1 MTKNAG
7 DDLRIGFLTTLDVD
21 QKGIVGGLLI
31 TNRFGRPLEFQCTA
45 PIKAS
50 RTQEILYGQTLRPYL
65 KCDLIGKTLFDK
77 VSVKPHMLLTEDP
90 ELLDLRDQLRVP
102 VACCDEVK
110 PNAAS
115 PPDKVRI
122 GDQLLTFHSSHDA
135 DVGTVKNQAEAL
147 PQDADLAEPLERV
160 REALSETVRS
170 TP

>member
-7 DDLRIGFLTTLDVD
+7 DDLRLGFLTTLDVD

-65 KCDLIGKTLFDK
+65 KCDLIGKTLFEK

-90 ELLDLRDQLRVP
+90 ELLDLRDQLKVP
-102 VACCDEVK
+102 VACCDEARG
-110 PNAAS
+110 NSDA
-115 PPDKVRI
+115 PPTKVRI
-122 GDQLLTFHSSHDA
+122 GDQILSFHSSHDGDA
-135 DVGTVKNQAEAL
+135 GNVRNQVEVL
-147 PQDADLAEPLERV
+147 PEDADLAEPLERV

-170 TP
+170 GP

>member
-7 DDLRIGFLTTLDVD
+7 DDLRLGFLTTVDVE

-65 KCDLIGKTLFDK
+65 KCDLIGKTLYDK
-77 VSVKPHMLLTEDP
+77 ASVKPHMVLTEDP
-90 ELLDLRDQLRVP
+90 ELLDLRQQVKVP
-102 VACCDEVK
+102 VACCDEDSGTS
-110 PNAAS
+110 PA

-122 GDQLLTFHSSHDA
+122 GDRILSFHSSHEK
-135 DVGTVKNQAEAL
+135 DVERVNDHAEAL
-147 PQDADLAEPLERV
+147 PNDADLAEPLERV

-170 TP
+170 GP